1 MKKILILLG
10 AFLLPNLALAQA
22 GDNIAVLLREF
33 QDLLGLVV
41 PILIGVAVIV
51 LLWGVVQ
58 MIAGAGD
65 EEARKSGRQK
75 IVWGIIGIV
84 VMVSI
89 WGLVIFVQDAFGIGD
104 TDVSEI
110 DIPELPEGNQ

>member
-10 AFLLPNLALAQA
+10 VFLMPSLALAQA
-22 GDNIAVLLREF
+22 GNNIEALLKDF

-65 EEARKSGRQK
+65 EEKRKAGRQK

-104 TDVSEI
+104 TDVTEV
-110 DIPELPEGNQ
+110 DIPDLPEANN